1 MGLFSGMDELIN
13 SAKSGNFDELLS
25 KTKVYAEDAA
35 KKSAERLE
43 ISKKKIELLDSKTK
57 LAKMYEKFG
66 KLQFSAYIGEEV
78 DEDELAS
85 VIEEIK
91 IHKARAE
98 MLDAEVE
105 DLKSAFLESIAKAKE
120 TYHDVKDKSNDID
133 VTVVESE
140 E

>member
-13 SAKSGNFDELLS
+13 SAKSGNFDELIS
-25 KTKVYAEDAA
+25 KTRVYAEDAA

-66 KLQFSAYIGEEV
+66 KLQYSAYIGEDI

-105 DLKSAFLESIAKAKE
+105 DLKAAFLEGLAKAKE

-133 VTVVESE
+133 VTVVDSE